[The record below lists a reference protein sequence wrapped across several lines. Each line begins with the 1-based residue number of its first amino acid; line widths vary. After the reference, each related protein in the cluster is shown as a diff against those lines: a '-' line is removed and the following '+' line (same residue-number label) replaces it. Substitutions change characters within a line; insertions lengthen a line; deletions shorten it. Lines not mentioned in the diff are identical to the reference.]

1 MASLNSNQQ
10 KVYLRTQVKLAQKKA
25 KTAQDRETLI
35 SNKIR
40 IALKAGDRPAAE
52 KLALALNE
60 AREDLA
66 FANQQLKTC
75 QNMEAKMGSQLDQ
88 VDRKV
93 AQAKAMQPLI
103 KAQDGLASSLNKLSG
118 GADVGGADDMIRKLE
133 EQAALSEA
141 KMEIAMDDAAV
152 HAPIASAELEK
163 KAAEL
168 DAEDILRQME
178 LEMGNE

>member
-10 KVYLRTQVKLAQKKA
+10 KVYLRTQVKLAEKKA

-66 FANQQLKTC
+66 FANQQLSTC
-75 QNMEAKMGSQLDQ
+75 KNMEAKMGSQLDQ

-103 KAQDGLASSLNKLSG
+103 KAQDGLAKSLNKLTG
-118 GADVGGADDMIRKLE
+118 DATVGGADDMIRKLE

-141 KMEIAMDDAAV
+141 KMEIAMDDAAMN
-152 HAPIASAELEK
+152 APMTSPELEK

-168 DAEDILRQME
+168 SAEDILRQME